1 MRLGDGSL
9 GTGISW
15 QEILKREFEFSNT
28 ANFTTPPPRRM
39 RVTLRN
45 GDASTPIGFG
55 STLVQLGNVRAYPRE
70 AKRMGRRLTR
80 PLQRRCCCDS
90 RVVENQQSRWL
101 TAIILSNSF
110 AAFPLNLL
118 GILLIFMALAP
129 IEEFGTRLA
138 FLDWRE
144 ELSRQ

>member
-1 MRLGDGSL
+1 
-9 GTGISW
+9 
-15 QEILKREFEFSNT
+15 
-28 ANFTTPPPRRM
+28 
-39 RVTLRN
+39 
-45 GDASTPIGFG
+45 
-55 STLVQLGNVRAYPRE
+55 
-70 AKRMGRRLTR
+70 
-80 PLQRRCCCDS
+80 
-90 RVVENQQSRWL
+90 VVENQQSRWL